1 MIISKGR
8 SLLARWLLVGLLV
21 GCSTSLRAFAEK
33 RADFRCSYTY
43 QKTTVTTT
51 KNNPARSDGGRD
63 SKVEKSKVA
72 LRRIFV
78 FPLLLDTLA
87 LSQCLRSARNVT
99 AHRYGAP
106 RQRRTGQNGSA
117 LARVGIRAAGALKIC
132 GTDAQ
137 RATRY
142 ARDTTALT
150 HRWRA
155 LRRATTHGA
164 RADTSG
170 ACNA

>member
-99 AHRYGAP
+99 SSSIAIRRAAPAAHRAKRLGFST
-106 RQRRTGQNGSA
+106 RWDTGGWRAQNM
-117 LARVGIRAAGALKIC
+117 RYR
-132 GTDAQ
+132 
-137 RATRY
+137 RATRNTV
-142 ARDTTALT
+142 RSR
-150 HRWRA
+150 HN
-155 LRRATTHGA
+155 GA
-164 RADTSG
+164 HA
-170 ACNA
+170 